1 MCIQL
6 SRRHGTCS
14 RSYPQVAQRG
24 QGSIGFSYELRSL
37 PRPPRLRRRS
47 RAMNERGG
55 TCHRTQATQLFRQCP
70 SRRVPASRKSATG
83 DPNVVISGARL
94 AWCRSVRIEFSRWQV
109 QLGWRLPSS
118 NYTRTCQLAMDM
130 PSNSPSA
137 SSPQLHAGPSARE
150 ARSHGLSPR
159 SRGVS
164 DVQRI
169 QSLLLPCASSAKPV
183 PIGRIGP
190 GGRAPV

>member
-37 PRPPRLRRRS
+37 PRLPRLRRRS
-47 RAMNERGG
+47 RTMNERGG

-83 DPNVVISGARL
+83 DPNAVISGARL
-94 AWCRSVRIEFSRWQV
+94 QCRSVRIEFSRWQV

-137 SSPQLHAGPSARE
+137 SSPQLHAGPSGR
-150 ARSHGLSPR
+150 RTLSRALAWRPR
-159 SRGVS
+159 S
-164 DVQRI
+164 
-169 QSLLLPCASSAKPV
+169 K
-183 PIGRIGP
+183 
-190 GGRAPV
+190 